1 VNQQNAMAKK
11 EKKQLKKRLLH
22 KYRMVILNE
31 DTFEERVSLK
41 LTRLNVFILVTLS
54 SLLLIAGTTVLI
66 AFTPLKE
73 YIPGYSS
80 TSLKLKATELT
91 YKTDSL
97 ETALAINNQYYESIK
112 KVLSGDVK
120 STDIDKDSILE
131 AARISIDSINLSP
144 SEEDLK
150 LREKVALEDKYNVF
164 EETNPSNLNVT
175 LFPPV
180 NGSISE
186 GYNFKE
192 KHYAVDVVVAKD
204 APIKAAADGTVIF
217 AEWTAETGYVVIIE
231 HGNSLITVYKHNSAL
246 QKEQGSLVSTSEVI
260 ATAGSTGEYTTGPH
274 LHFEIWSNGYPL
286 NPSDLI
292 DFE

>member
-1 VNQQNAMAKK
+1 MAKK

-41 LTRLNVFILVTLS
+41 LTRLNVFILVTLT

-131 AARISIDSINLSP
+131 AARISTVSYTHL
-144 SEEDLK
+144 
-150 LREKVALEDKYNVF
+150 
-164 EETNPSNLNVT
+164 T
-175 LFPPV
+175 LPTKRIV
-180 NGSISE
+180 
-186 GYNFKE
+186 
-192 KHYAVDVVVAKD
+192 
-204 APIKAAADGTVIF
+204 
-217 AEWTAETGYVVIIE
+217 
-231 HGNSLITVYKHNSAL
+231 
-246 QKEQGSLVSTSEVI
+246 
-260 ATAGSTGEYTTGPH
+260 
-274 LHFEIWSNGYPL
+274 
-286 NPSDLI
+286 
-292 DFE
+292 